1 MIAKLL
7 EVGTRFG
14 FALTVPP
21 RAEEVFGG
29 FTGFV
34 LTLDRAAIAESAAA
48 ADVFAPS
55 SRVELAR
62 GLPAAS
68 FVFAAPPKIFVQEA
82 KEFPD

>member
-1 MIAKLL
+1 VVAKLL

-21 RAEEVFGG
+21 RTEEVLGG

-34 LTLDRAAIAESAAA
+34 LTLESAAIAESAAA

-55 SRVELAR
+55 SRDELAR
-62 GLPAAS
+62 GLPATS
-68 FVFAAPPKIFVQEA
+68 FAFEAPPNILVQEA